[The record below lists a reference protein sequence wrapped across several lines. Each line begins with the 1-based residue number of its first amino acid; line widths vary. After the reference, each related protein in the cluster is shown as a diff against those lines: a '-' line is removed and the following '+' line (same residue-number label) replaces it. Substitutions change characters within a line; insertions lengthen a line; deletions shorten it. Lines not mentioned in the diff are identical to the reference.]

1 MADLVLSVDVS
12 SLAEARRKLDGFQ
25 KAMNNLSV
33 NRLASG
39 VNSLQNSIRQL
50 VEAQAK
56 GTIGSNAYQKGLLEL
71 KRAYEQLGYSSQQA
85 TAAVRAYAA
94 QLQRQ
99 RAAQEAAR
107 AAEELARAQAQ
118 AAARTRELRLRF
130 QEGYAAFDRARKQ
143 MRDLREALRQGIITQ
158 DQYREALRRVREEQQ
173 RAGAGAGGLAGRMNR
188 AGVITQQAGYQMGD
202 FIVQVQ
208 SGTNWMVAFGQQATQ
223 VAGTLTL
230 LGGKWLLIGSVLGVA
245 IPLITAAGAAFMRTR
260 GSAKTFS
267 ETLDELETAIS
278 NYKSAMEEASAETTE
293 LNVRFGSVSESMRP
307 FLQDLKELERIKAL
321 NKLQE
326 QFEKLEAN
334 SASFFERFGATF
346 VGGGALQSELAS
358 QLGLTVDQYR
368 ELNAQVVKLKETEN
382 TAERIQAAENL
393 RQIILA
399 SAGSVDNMTKEMRDF
414 YENLLR
420 VSLASGEVL
429 GIVESTS
436 EATNNA
442 LAAQYQYYADT
453 RRESDELSRSMGE
466 AFLAAQ
472 NLDNLTLEDGVSA
485 AAQAALLLAQR
496 LGVSLAAA
504 RGIMALERGRQ
515 MDVENLQ
522 NQYGAYGAGR
532 VAGENLLRTSG
543 ELFGGTGNVLSGR
556 GYYDSERRG
565 GGGQDPLEQ
574 LHEQLR
580 LEEELLR
587 KSEAQQRV
595 IRALGVD
602 WRRYG
607 EQTVNSL
614 ISSIEQMNE
623 FNKQVEQQQELANT
637 IETSMSDAFMSMV
650 DGTKTASDAFKDMA
664 RSIIKQLY
672 EVLVVQRLVG
682 SFNASTGTGTGL
694 VGAIMGAI
702 PGNAS
707 GGYMSAGKPYIV
719 GEHGPEL
726 VIPGRSGTVM
736 NADLTNKAMGGG
748 NPAPIVNLTYNFQGG
763 VTEAD
768 LSRALPVLVERTKR
782 EVVDAVQRGGSVARV
797 FR

>member
-12 SLAEARRKLDGFQ
+12 SLADARRKLDGFQ

-56 GTIGSNAYQKGLLEL
+56 GTIGSNAYQRGLLEL

-173 RAGAGAGGLAGRMNR
+173 RAGAGAGDLARRMNR
-188 AGVITQQAGYQMGD
+188 TGVITQQAGYQMGD

-223 VAGTLTL
+223 VVGTLTL
-230 LGGKWLLIGSVLGVA
+230 LGGKWILIGSVLGVA
-245 IPLITAAGAAFMRTR
+245 IPLLTAVGAAFMRTR
-260 GSAKTFS
+260 SEGEAATETVISYDAAIKNLSESLAKLNDQLLAQQFGV
-267 ETLDELETAIS
+267 ETAAQAVQLQI
-278 NYKSAMEEASAETTE
+278 
-293 LNVRFGSVSESMRP
+293 VR
-307 FLQDLKELERIKAL
+307 DLKEEEARLEREIAAT
-321 NKLQE
+321 QE
-326 QFEKLEAN
+326 ARRSGYQRDLRNLRDQRDATRESREELEKQIEIEA
-334 SASFFERFGATF
+334 
-346 VGGGALQSELAS
+346 Q
-358 QLGLTVDQYR
+358 
-368 ELNAQVVKLKETEN
+368 K
-382 TAERIQAAENL
+382 TAELKRHEGLIAVQNAYYAQMRAE
-393 RQIILA
+393 Q
-399 SAGSVDNMTKEMRDF
+399 
-414 YENLLR
+414 
-420 VSLASGEVL
+420 
-429 GIVESTS
+429 

-472 NLDNLTLEDGVSA
+472 NLDNLTLEDGVNA

-522 NQYGAYGAGR
+522 SQYGAYGAGR

-543 ELFGGTGNVLSGR
+543 ELFGGTGNVLSGM
-556 GYYDSERRG
+556 GYYDSERG
-565 GGGQDPLEQ
+565 GRSRASKEQEDYLLNLQKEAELKLQMIKVSEQEQRRLELVHELTTRNLPVEEERIQKLIATEAALRQAMEAEERREQ
-574 LHEQLR
+574 LMNSIR
-580 LEEELLR
+580 GNLEAGFMAMIDGS
-587 KSEAQQRV
+587 KS
-595 IRALGVD
+595 
-602 WRRYG
+602 
-607 EQTVNSL
+607 
-614 ISSIEQMNE
+614 
-623 FNKQVEQQQELANT
+623 VE
-637 IETSMSDAFMSMV
+637 
-650 DGTKTASDAFKDMA
+650 DAFKSMIRA
-664 RSIIKQLY
+664 I
-672 EVLVVQRLVG
+672 LVEIAQQAIVKPIASGITSFIAG
-682 SFNASTGTGTGL
+682 SF
-694 VGAIMGAI
+694 
-702 PGNAS
+702 AS
-707 GGYMSAGKPYIV
+707 GGNMSPSKPYLV

-748 NPAPIVNLTYNFQGG
+748 QAVVINQTFQFSANGDDSVKRIIAAEAPKIAALTQKQIVDQ
-763 VTEAD
+763 
-768 LSRALPVLVERTKR
+768 RR
-782 EVVDAVQRGGSVARV
+782 RGGQMRSV
-797 FR
+797 FG